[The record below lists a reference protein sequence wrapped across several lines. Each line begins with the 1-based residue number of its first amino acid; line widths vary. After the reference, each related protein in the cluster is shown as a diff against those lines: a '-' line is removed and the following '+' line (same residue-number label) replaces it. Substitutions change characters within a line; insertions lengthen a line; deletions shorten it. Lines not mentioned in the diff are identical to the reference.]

1 MTQQP
6 LLLLDVDGP
15 LNPYAA
21 PKRRPEGYATHRLRP
36 SWWVAKQEHLAA
48 VQARQATRAR
58 HAKPPAVRV
67 KPLRVWLNPSHGAE
81 LLALPYEL
89 VWATGW
95 MGEANTHIGPHLG
108 LPELPYISWSDL
120 FGEERDGLHW
130 KTRDVVAW
138 AAGRPFVWVD
148 DELGPQDEEWIAAH
162 HPGPALAL
170 HVNPRL
176 GLLADDFATL
186 RDWAEGCA
194 VPGA

>member
-21 PKRRPEGYATHRLRP
+21 PKRRPEGYDTHRLRP

-58 HAKPPAVRV
+58 HAKPPAARV
-67 KPLRVWLNPSHGAE
+67 KPLRVWLNPSHGGE

-95 MGEANTHIGPHLG
+95 MGEANTHIGPHIG
-108 LPELPYISWSDL
+108 LPELPYIRWSDL
-120 FGEERDGLHW
+120 FGEDPDGLHW

-148 DELGPQDEEWIAAH
+148 DELGPQDAEWIAAH

-170 HVNPRL
+170 HVNPRI
-176 GLLADDFATL
+176 GLLADDFARL
-186 RDWAEGCA
+186 REWAAGRGVA
-194 VPGA
+194 GA